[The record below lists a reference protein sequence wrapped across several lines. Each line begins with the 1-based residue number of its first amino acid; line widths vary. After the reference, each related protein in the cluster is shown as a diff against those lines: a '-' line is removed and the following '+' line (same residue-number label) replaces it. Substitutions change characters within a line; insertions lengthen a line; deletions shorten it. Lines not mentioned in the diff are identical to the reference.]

1 MKIIMTLGLLSLLV
15 LSCATGSQPKNS
27 TVGSAEKL
35 AHDISGFLNES
46 LLGDAENRMLE
57 EMKISGTTGVFLIN
71 RRGETVRGY
80 IVEAGGD
87 IVSYRGDFKSLLL
100 SNDDEIDEALVFY
113 QDKMLGMVRIIRN
126 NKKK

>member
-1 MKIIMTLGLLSLLV
+1 MKSLMTAGILGLLV
-15 LSCATGSQPKNS
+15 LSCATGSPQKNS
-27 TVGSAEKL
+27 TTGSAEKL
-35 AHDISGFLNES
+35 ARDIAGFLNES
-46 LLGDAENRMLE
+46 RLGDAENRMLE

-126 NKKK
+126 NKKR

>member
-1 MKIIMTLGLLSLLV
+1 MKTVMTVGIMCLLV
-15 LSCATGSQPKNS
+15 LSCATGSKQINNS
-27 TVGSAEKL
+27 RGNAEKL
-35 AHDISGFLNES
+35 ANDISEFLNES
-46 LLGDAENRMLE
+46 RLGDAENRMLE

-80 IVEAGGD
+80 IVDAGGD
-87 IVSYRGDFKSLLL
+87 IVPYREDFKNLLL

-126 NKKK
+126 NKKR